1 MNTRTSDIAEDL
13 TERIAQTNRDLVAV
27 RQEMAELGE
36 QISIKVTDGIMRVSD
51 SITECRN
58 QILAEKETNLLKLNL
73 LSKPGNRDY
82 EGQVSF

>member
-13 TERIAQTNRDLVAV
+13 MERIAQTNRDVVAV

-36 QISIKVTDGIMRVSD
+36 QISVKVTDGITRVSD
-51 SITECRN
+51 SVTECRN

-73 LSKPGNRDY
+73 
-82 EGQVSF
+82 